1 MDDTRPIFFCKRFSY
16 NENALYPH
24 KVPTK
29 VPIKKLPKVSN
40 RRGALLDEICIY
52 YMHVVI
58 TTDTPGQAMVLCS
71 RSSKS
76 SGPRHFSAEAWAAAP
91 EHALSELVSVRPK
104 QNFASCLRC

>member
-1 MDDTRPIFFCKRFSY
+1 VREDWGAGGAGPRHGISER
-16 NENALYPH
+16 
-24 KVPTK
+24 
-29 VPIKKLPKVSN
+29 VSS
-40 RRGALLDEICIY
+40 
-52 YMHVVI
+52 MHAVI